1 MYLKEDKLFK
11 NLRKGKKV
19 KVKALKGFYKVNNKE

>member
-11 NLRKGKKV
+11 NLGKGKKV
-19 KVKALKGFYKVNNKE
+19 KVNALKGFYKVNNKE